1 MFDQSVMVCP
11 AKLPLKFLSYRAV
24 LTPEQG
30 FFSLQHDEH
39 QCDCGFCF
47 CGTGDMMTLLMKKD
61 TLTEEATQF
70 YIAETVL
77 AIDSIHQL
85 GFIHRDI
92 KPDNLLLDSRV
103 SHG

>member
-1 MFDQSVMVCP
+1 
-11 AKLPLKFLSYRAV
+11 
-24 LTPEQG
+24 
-30 FFSLQHDEH
+30 
-39 QCDCGFCF
+39 
-47 CGTGDMMTLLMKKD
+47 MMTLLMKKD
-61 TLTEEATQF
+61 TLSEEATQF

-103 SHG
+103 RRAAAGALRRRTTALRR